1 MSTGTLTKK
10 NKNSQLKGLLLS
22 CFGGFCFAAGVNF
35 FILPLNLYNSGFM
48 GIAQLIRTF
57 IMEAFHLS
65 FGQTDITG
73 IIFFIINLPI
83 CFLAYKKVGKS
94 FFAGSI
100 IVIIIQSMSQTL
112 IPVPESPLISDYL
125 TACIVG
131 GVISGGGTGLVLLGG
146 HSGGGQEMLGMYI
159 TREFPKISVGMVGLI
174 LNIFVYSICL
184 FLFDVEIVIYS
195 LIYGVIFAIVCDKV
209 HMQNIN
215 MNVLIFTKQTGVDT
229 IIMERTGRG
238 VTKWEGVGAYTGE
251 KTYILST
258 VISKYETEQIKQLVL
273 SKDAKAFVIFAE
285 CGEVIGNFEKR
296 LVW

>member
-10 NKNSQLKGLLLS
+10 NSNSQLKGLLLS
-22 CFGGFCFAAGVNF
+22 CFGGFCFALGVNL

-48 GIAQLIRTF
+48 GVAQLIRTF
-57 IMEAFHLS
+57 IMETFHLS

-94 FFAGSI
+94 FFMGSMVV
-100 IVIIIQSMSQTL
+100 IVIQSMSQTL
-112 IPVPESPLISDYL
+112 IPVPAQPIISDYL

-131 GVISGGGTGLVLLGG
+131 GVIAGGGTGLVLLGG
-146 HSGGGQEMLGMYI
+146 HSGGGQEMLGMYL
-159 TREFPKISVGMVGLI
+159 TREFPRVSVGTIGLI
-174 LNIFVYSICL
+174 LNLFVYSICL
-184 FLFDVEIVIYS
+184 FLFDVEIVVYS
-195 LIYGVIFAIVCDKV
+195 LIYAVVFAIVCDKV

-215 MNVLIFTKQTGVDT
+215 INVLVFTKKTGVDT
-229 IIMERTGRG
+229 VVMEKTGRG
-238 VTKWEGVGAYTGE
+238 VTKWEGVGAYTDE
-251 KTYILST
+251 KTYILSIM
-258 VISKYETEQIKQLVL
+258 ISKYEIDQVKALIL
-273 SKDAKAFVIFAE
+273 SKDPKAFVIFSE

>member
-131 GVISGGGTGLVLLGG
+131 GVISGGGTG
-146 HSGGGQEMLGMYI
+146 Q
-159 TREFPKISVGMVGLI
+159 P
-174 LNIFVYSICL
+174 FV
-184 FLFDVEIVIYS
+184 
-195 LIYGVIFAIVCDKV
+195 
-209 HMQNIN
+209 
-215 MNVLIFTKQTGVDT
+215 
-229 IIMERTGRG
+229 
-238 VTKWEGVGAYTGE
+238 
-251 KTYILST
+251 
-258 VISKYETEQIKQLVL
+258 
-273 SKDAKAFVIFAE
+273 
-285 CGEVIGNFEKR
+285 
-296 LVW
+296 

>member
-1 MSTGTLTKK
+1 MSIGTLTKK
-10 NKNSQLKGLLLS
+10 NKHSQGKGLLLS
-22 CFGGFCFAAGVNF
+22 CFGGFCFAAGVNL

-57 IMEAFHLS
+57 IIETFHLS

-83 CFLAYKKVGKS
+83 CLLAYRKVGKN
-94 FFAGSI
+94 FFMGSI
-100 IVIIIQSMSQTL
+100 VVIIIQSMSQTF
-112 IPVPESPLISDYL
+112 IPIPEAPIISDYL

-131 GVISGGGTGLVLLGG
+131 GVIAGGGTGLVLLGG

-159 TREFPKISVGMVGLI
+159 TREFPKISVGMVGLL

-184 FLFDVEIVIYS
+184 FLFNVETVIYS
-195 LIYGVIFAIVCDKV
+195 LIYGIIFAIICDKV

-215 MNVLIFTKQTGVDT
+215 IQVLIFTKQEGVDSL
-229 IIMERTGRG
+229 IMQKTGRG
-238 VTKWEGVGAYTGE
+238 ATKWEGAGAYTGE
-251 KTYILST
+251 DTHIICT
-258 VISKYETEQIKQLVL
+258 MISKYEMQQVKELVL
-273 SKDAKAFVIFAE
+273 SKDAKAFVIFSQ
-285 CGEVIGNFEKR
+285 CGEVLGNFEKR

>member
-10 NKNSQLKGLLLS
+10 NSNSQLKGLLLS
-22 CFGGFCFAAGVNF
+22 CFGGFCFALGVNL

-48 GIAQLIRTF
+48 GVAQLIRTF
-57 IMEAFHLS
+57 IMETFHLS

-94 FFAGSI
+94 FFMGSMVV
-100 IVIIIQSMSQTL
+100 IVIQSMSQTL
-112 IPVPESPLISDYL
+112 IPVPAQPIISDYL

-131 GVISGGGTGLVLLGG
+131 GVIAGGGTGLVLLGG
-146 HSGGGQEMLGMYI
+146 HSGGGQEMLGMYL
-159 TREFPKISVGMVGLI
+159 TREFPRISVGTIGLI
-174 LNIFVYSICL
+174 LNLFVYSICL
-184 FLFDVEIVIYS
+184 FLFDVEIVVYS
-195 LIYGVIFAIVCDKV
+195 LIYAVVFAIVCDKV

-215 MNVLIFTKQTGVDT
+215 INVLVFTKKPGVDT
-229 IIMERTGRG
+229 IIMEKTGRG
-238 VTKWEGVGAYTGE
+238 VTKWEGVGAYTDE
-251 KTYILST
+251 KTYILSIM
-258 VISKYETEQIKQLVL
+258 ISKYEIDQIKALIL
-273 SKDAKAFVIFAE
+273 SKDPKAFVIFSE

>member
-10 NKNSQLKGLLLS
+10 NSNSQLKGLLLS
-22 CFGGFCFAAGVNF
+22 CFGGFCFALGVNL

-48 GIAQLIRTF
+48 GVAQLIRTF
-57 IMEAFHLS
+57 VMETFHLS

-94 FFAGSI
+94 FFMGSMVV
-100 IVIIIQSMSQTL
+100 IVIQSMSQTL
-112 IPVPESPLISDYL
+112 IPVPAEPIISDYL

-146 HSGGGQEMLGMYI
+146 HSGGGQEMLGMYL
-159 TREFPKISVGMVGLI
+159 TREFPRISVGTIGLI
-174 LNIFVYSICL
+174 LNLFVYSICL
-184 FLFDVEIVIYS
+184 FLFDVEIVVYS
-195 LIYGVIFAIVCDKV
+195 LIYAVVFAIVCDKV

-215 MNVLIFTKQTGVDT
+215 INVLVFTKKPGVDT
-229 IIMERTGRG
+229 IIMEKTGRG
-238 VTKWEGVGAYTGE
+238 VTKWEGVGAYTDE
-251 KTYILST
+251 KTYILSIM
-258 VISKYETEQIKQLVL
+258 ISKYEIDQIKALIL
-273 SKDAKAFVIFAE
+273 SKDPKAFVIFSE